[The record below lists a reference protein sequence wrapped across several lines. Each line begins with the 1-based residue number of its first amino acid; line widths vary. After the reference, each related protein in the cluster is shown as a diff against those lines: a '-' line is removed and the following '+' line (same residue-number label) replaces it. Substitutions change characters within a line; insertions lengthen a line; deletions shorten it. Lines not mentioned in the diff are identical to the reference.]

1 MPAYS
6 FCLLNAAGMTRDYFV
21 KSFGSDDDARESA
34 ARLVSRSVG
43 VEIWAGRRLVERF
56 AARSDQGG
64 EIRGRAWPAR
74 KAQQRPTKPIA
85 EEAA

>member
-6 FCLLNAAGMTRDYFV
+6 FCLLDSAGMTHDYFV

-34 ARLVSRSVG
+34 GRMVSRSVG
-43 VEIWAGRRLVERF
+43 VEIWNGHRLVDRL
-56 AARSDQGG
+56 AARAG
-64 EIRGRAWPAR
+64 ETRGRAPAAR
-74 KAQQRPTKPIA
+74 KSEQRPGRPVA

>member
-6 FCLLNAAGMTRDYFV
+6 FCLLDSAGMTHDYFV

-34 ARLVSRSVG
+34 GRLVSRSVG
-43 VEIWAGRRLVERF
+43 VEIWNGHRLVDRL
-56 AARSDQGG
+56 AARSDRGG
-64 EIRGRAWPAR
+64 ETRGRASAAR
-74 KAQQRPTKPIA
+74 KAEQRPGRPVA